1 MSHASTVNSQ
11 SNYID
16 GLSNSNE
23 QVHYRAPL
31 TKFPKNISDSR
42 YEFAHITLGDHSS
55 NSYDDYAKG
64 LDKSGAMEVDYL
76 RYVRGRFFPGSKVS
90 APKLWPES
98 LPQNNTVVPIGK
110 AGSIEN
116 GIEFDVKPPH
126 SVSTLSYYS
135 GNFHKDLTL
144 GVMNNDTFT
153 ESLNPPSGTGIAK
166 ISGQVGYS
174 LNHPQGIYGNGDWT
188 IEIRAK
194 VGDKHS
200 DRGAGLRIFE
210 RMGGVSLLLSKKFV
224 ELALANNT
232 EARSHPI
239 YLDTSKF
246 NTYRLVKFG
255 SSPFVNLYINN
266 DPRPV
271 IADFKLSAFSMNNPN
286 SNSDNY
292 EGHEMRLSFGY
303 IARIAKPTS
312 YGPAPNFFPSYSQVT
327 PELYIDYLRWS
338 PIVKSLRSY

>member
-126 SVSTLSYYS
+126 SVSTLS
-135 GNFHKDLTL
+135 
-144 GVMNNDTFT
+144 
-153 ESLNPPSGTGIAK
+153 
-166 ISGQVGYS
+166 
-174 LNHPQGIYGNGDWT
+174 
-188 IEIRAK
+188 
-194 VGDKHS
+194 
-200 DRGAGLRIFE
+200 
-210 RMGGVSLLLSKKFV
+210 
-224 ELALANNT
+224 
-232 EARSHPI
+232 
-239 YLDTSKF
+239 
-246 NTYRLVKFG
+246 
-255 SSPFVNLYINN
+255 
-266 DPRPV
+266 
-271 IADFKLSAFSMNNPN
+271 
-286 SNSDNY
+286 
-292 EGHEMRLSFGY
+292 
-303 IARIAKPTS
+303 
-312 YGPAPNFFPSYSQVT
+312 
-327 PELYIDYLRWS
+327 
-338 PIVKSLRSY
+338 